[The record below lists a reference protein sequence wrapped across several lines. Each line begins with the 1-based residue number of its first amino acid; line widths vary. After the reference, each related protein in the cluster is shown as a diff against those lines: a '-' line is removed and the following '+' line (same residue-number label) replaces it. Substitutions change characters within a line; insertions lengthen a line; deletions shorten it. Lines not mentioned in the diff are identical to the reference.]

1 MEFRLQGSS
10 LFLAEFVAFFA
21 FDVVLAKA
29 DDLLLWMT
37 KMFSAQR

>member
-10 LFLAEFVAFFA
+10 LFLAEFVAFFV
-21 FDVVLAKA
+21 FDVFLAKA
-29 DDLLLWMT
+29 DVLLWVT

>member
-10 LFLAEFVAFFA
+10 LFLAEFVALFG
-21 FDVVLAKA
+21 FDVFLAKA